1 MNSKNN
7 NNNNNNNLIIKNK
20 VKCSLLIMIKQ
31 LLVIY
36 QLLAGSAKKIQHSS
50 WVRYLPNPRWLG
62 HICFVITFVFLESSL
77 SSLFTSHKCLLLS
90 RLKHQDT
97 AWMAVN
103 MPCLFVNFSKTWH
116 WVSENLLYNI
126 LRVYCDP
133 HADVN
138 YRYLSANQKRIG
150 SWKKKDSFVSLV
162 TNLKNNHNIC
172 KQWWLYHSFNNMSW
186 KKVLK
191 KRGIHVTSDWK
202 LS

>member
-7 NNNNNNNLIIKNK
+7 NNNNDNNWIIKNK

-50 WVRYLPNPRWLG
+50 WVRFLLNPRWLG

-77 SSLFTSHKCLLLS
+77 SSLFTSHKCLLLW
-90 RLKHQDT
+90 RLKHQNT

-126 LRVYCDP
+126 RRVYCDP

-150 SWKKKDSFVSLV
+150 SGKKKILLFRSLQIWKTITTFVNSDGYITVSTTCLE
-162 TNLKNNHNIC
+162 
-172 KQWWLYHSFNNMSW
+172 
-186 KKVLK
+186 
-191 KRGIHVTSDWK
+191 KRS
-202 LS
+202 

>member
-1 MNSKNN
+1 MFIINYDKVTVS
-7 NNNNNNNLIIKNK
+7 NL
-20 VKCSLLIMIKQ
+20 
-31 LLVIY
+31 
-36 QLLAGSAKKIQHSS
+36 SALSRLCQKDTTQFLSTIFAE
-50 WVRYLPNPRWLG
+50 WWLG
-62 HICFVITFVFLESSL
+62 HICFVITFVFLEPSL
-77 SSLFTSHKCLLLS
+77 SSLFTSHKCLLLW
-90 RLKHQDT
+90 RLKHQNT
-97 AWMAVN
+97 AWIAVN

-162 TNLKNNHNIC
+162 TNLKNNHNVC

-186 KKVLK
+186 KKILK
-191 KRGIHVTSDWK
+191 KRGIDVISDWK

>member
-1 MNSKNN
+1 
-7 NNNNNNNLIIKNK
+7 
-20 VKCSLLIMIKQ
+20 MIKQ

-36 QLLAGSAKKIQHSS
+36 QLLAGSAKKIQHRS
-50 WVRYLPNPRWLG
+50 WVRYLLNPRWLG

-150 SWKKKDSFVSLV
+150 SWKKKKDSFVSLV
-162 TNLKNNHNIC
+162 TNLKNNHNVC

-186 KKVLK
+186 K
-191 KRGIHVTSDWK
+191 RS
-202 LS
+202 

>member
-1 MNSKNN
+1 
-7 NNNNNNNLIIKNK
+7 
-20 VKCSLLIMIKQ
+20 MIKQ

-50 WVRYLPNPRWLG
+50 WVRYLLNPRWLG

-77 SSLFTSHKCLLLS
+77 SSLFTSHKCLLLY

-126 LRVYCDP
+126 LRMYCDP

-150 SWKKKDSFVSLV
+150 SWKKKILLFRSLQIWKIITMFVISDGFITVSTTCLE
-162 TNLKNNHNIC
+162 
-172 KQWWLYHSFNNMSW
+172 
-186 KKVLK
+186 
-191 KRGIHVTSDWK
+191 KRS
-202 LS
+202 